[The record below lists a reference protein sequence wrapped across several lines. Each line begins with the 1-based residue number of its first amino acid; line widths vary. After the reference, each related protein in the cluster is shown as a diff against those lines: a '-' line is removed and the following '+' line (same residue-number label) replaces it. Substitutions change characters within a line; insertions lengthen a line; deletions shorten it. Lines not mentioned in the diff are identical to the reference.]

1 MRIFIGGDIVPT
13 AATKAD
19 FDRCDVDALFGSV
32 VDLVKRGDSLIVN
45 LECALTDSDTPIR
58 KSGPNLRG
66 KQAHTAVLVKLGVTA
81 VGLSNNHVFDFGQPG
96 YRDTLQALT
105 DAGLPYTGV
114 GENEQDACKPHFFEC
129 DGKRIAVIAVA
140 EHEYSYAL
148 PDQPGV
154 WGFDPFDTME
164 DISIARE
171 QADFVIVL
179 YHGGKEQSPFPSP
192 RLRKACQAMVR
203 AGAGAVFCQHSH
215 CIGTYET
222 YRDAHIVYGQG
233 NFNFVGHADHSHW
246 HSGLLVALDLDNTAS
261 AGITFHPVVVTDSGI
276 TLAAGEEKQTLL
288 EAFQKRNLILQ
299 NEAEW
304 LAEWHEFCL
313 GIAKQ
318 YRRAVAEAFKNPDG
332 EVPEQMFPHYLDCE
346 AHTDVW
352 RELFPTW
359 HKNKTSEMGTY

>member
-13 AATKAD
+13 AATRAG
-19 FDRCDVDALFGSV
+19 FDRGDIGALFGSV
-32 VDLVKRGDSLIVN
+32 ADLVKTGNRLIIN

-66 KQAHTAVLVKLGVTA
+66 KPAYAAVLRALGVTD

-105 DAGLPYTGV
+105 DIGLPYTGV
-114 GENEQDACKPHFFEC
+114 GENERDARQPHYFTC
-129 DGKRIAVIAVA
+129 GGMRIAVVAVA

-148 PDQPGV
+148 PKQPGV

-164 DISIARE
+164 DITIARE
-171 QADFVIVL
+171 RADYVIVL

-215 CIGTYET
+215 CIGAYET
-222 YRDAHIVYGQG
+222 YHGAHIVYGQG
-233 NFNFVGHADHSHW
+233 NFNFVGHADHPHW
-246 HSGLLVALDLDNTAS
+246 QSGLLVALDLNTSDRAE
-261 AGITFHPVVVTDSGI
+261 ICFHPVVVTECGI
-276 TLAAGEEKQTLL
+276 TLATGDEKQTLL
-288 EAFQKRNLILQ
+288 DAFDRRNHILQ
-299 NEAEW
+299 DEEQW
-304 LAEWHEFCL
+304 LAEWHAFCL
-313 GIAKQ
+313 GVAKS
-318 YRRAVAEAFKNPDG
+318 YRQAVIGAYQNPDDQ
-332 EVPEQMFPHYLDCE
+332 EPEQIFPHYLDCE

-359 HKNKTSEMGTY
+359 HKDKTSEMGTY

>member
-1 MRIFIGGDIVPT
+1 MRIFVGGDIVPT
-13 AATKAD
+13 DATRD
-19 FDRCDVDALFGSV
+19 GFDRGDVDALFGSI
-32 VDLVKRGDSLIVN
+32 VDLVRTSDCLIVN

-66 KQAHTAVLVKLGVTA
+66 RKSHVEILSKLGVSV

-96 YRDTLQALT
+96 YRDTLQAL
-105 DAGLPYTGV
+105 DAAGLPYTGV
-114 GENEQDACKPHFFEC
+114 GENERDARKPHYMMC
-129 DGKRIAVIAVA
+129 DGKRIAVVAVA

-164 DISIARE
+164 DISIAR
-171 QADFVIVL
+171 QKADFVIVL

-215 CIGTYET
+215 CIGTCET

-233 NFNFVGHADHSHW
+233 NFNFVGHSDHPHW
-246 HSGLLVALDLDNTAS
+246 HSGLLAALDLGPAGP
-261 AGITFHPVVVTDSGI
+261 AGIFFYPVVVTNSGI
-276 TLAAGEEKQTLL
+276 TLATGDEKQTLL
-288 EAFQKRNLILQ
+288 DAFHKRNLRLQ
-299 NEAEW
+299 DEGQW

-313 GIAKQ
+313 GVAKH
-318 YRRAVAEAFKNPDG
+318 YRRAVAEAFASPDD
-332 EVPEQMFPHYLDCE
+332 EVPAQIFPHYLDCE

-352 RELFPTW
+352 RELYPTW
-359 HKNKTSEMGTY
+359 HKDKTSEMGTY